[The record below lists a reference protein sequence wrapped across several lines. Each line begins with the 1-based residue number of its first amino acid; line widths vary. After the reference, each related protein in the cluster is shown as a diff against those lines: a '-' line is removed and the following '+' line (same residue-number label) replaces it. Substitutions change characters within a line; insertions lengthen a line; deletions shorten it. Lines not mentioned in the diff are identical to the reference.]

1 MTKKEKTMWQKVDE
15 MTNKISEVSAE
26 ITEKLEEKAEET
38 KKVARGVA
46 KWWNKSSTEELIT
59 TILGGILILCALWQL
74 RHIVWGILLLL
85 AGIAL
90 VTGMFNSYVK
100 SGIDTVSKKTDKKV
114 KKEEKS
120 DKKD

>member
-1 MTKKEKTMWQKVDE
+1 

-90 VTGMFNSYVK
+90 VTGMFNSYVR